1 MIKDYAETLL
11 GGRHCSM
18 IIRRGVCLKLTDLSG
33 GSNVGMLM
41 YNLEN
46 TTERLNIPDSL
57 KCQHTFKITQGN
69 CLYSDMGRIFCSV
82 VADDAGWHDAT
93 SGTCNEALLQNKPW
107 SKDSYQQALNDF
119 VRNGYDSF
127 AIELGKYGLDTRDL
141 VANMNWFSRVNA
153 DDSGHLALAEP
164 YAPGT
169 SVSLRF
175 EMDTIVL
182 MHTCPHPFNDSP
194 TYPKTEVGI
203 HLSVAPEVA
212 ADDQCRTSCAE
223 NGRGFTN
230 TELYYLGR

>member
-1 MIKDYAETLL
+1 MRSSGQPSLIATSNTTSPNPNRLLQKGIVIKDYAETLL

-18 IIRRGVCLKLTDLSG
+18 IVRRGVCLKLTDLSG

-46 TTERLNIPDSL
+46 PTERLNIPDSL

-127 AIELGKYGLDTRDL
+127 AIELGKYRRW
-141 VANMNWFSRVNA
+141 NS
-153 DDSGHLALAEP
+153 
-164 YAPGT
+164 
-169 SVSLRF
+169 
-175 EMDTIVL
+175 
-182 MHTCPHPFNDSP
+182 
-194 TYPKTEVGI
+194 
-203 HLSVAPEVA
+203 
-212 ADDQCRTSCAE
+212 CRTFK
-223 NGRGFTN
+223 RPRF
-230 TELYYLGR
+230 

>member
-1 MIKDYAETLL
+1 MLNEYSETLL

-18 IIRRGVCLKLTDLSG
+18 TIRRGVCLKLTDLSG
-33 GSNVGMLM
+33 GSNLGMLL
-41 YNLEN
+41 YNVEN

-82 VADDAGWHDAT
+82 VADEGGWHDAT
-93 SGTCNEALLQNKPW
+93 SGTCTEVLLQEKPW
-107 SKDSYQQALNDF
+107 PRDNYQQAHNDF

-127 AIELGKYGLDTRDL
+127 LIELGKYGLDARDL

-153 DDSGHLALAEP
+153 DNSGQLALAEP

-182 MHTCPHPFNDSP
+182 VHTCPHPFNDLP
-194 TYPKTEVGI
+194 TYPKTKVGI
-203 HLSVAPEVA
+203 HLSLAPEVA
-212 ADDQCRTSCAE
+212 VDDQCRNSCVE